1 MERRRSP
8 LVSIPPLGRGFTRH
22 RYDYQ
27 AIPSAWLRPGRACFR
42 FTRQDHCSSTT
53 SIRLNFRVARHSGG
67 IGGIRF
73 GFLSRLLIYAECLLG
88 LGFDRGET
96 LAVAISPE
104 RMWAYNT
111 RFCRK
116 PDNPVFQ

>member
-1 MERRRSP
+1 MQRIHQAEAESLRLSACAQDSDDSGRIVGNSETKSE
-8 LVSIPPLGRGFTRH
+8 LV
-22 RYDYQ
+22 
-27 AIPSAWLRPGRACFR
+27 A
-42 FTRQDHCSSTT
+42 
-53 SIRLNFRVARHSGG
+53 NFRVARHSGG

>member
-1 MERRRSP
+1 MRATAGRRRVRRGRAFVLP
-8 LVSIPPLGRGFTRH
+8 IP
-22 RYDYQ
+22 
-27 AIPSAWLRPGRACFR
+27 IPSGSSAIRKLE
-42 FTRQDHCSSTT
+42 CSFV
-53 SIRLNFRVARHSGG
+53 NFRVARHSGG